1 MGMDGELER
10 QRIIQESVPGKQVTL
25 AHIIASPMP
34 EIFERLGLDYK
45 GAIGILTLSPYE
57 TSIIAAD
64 IATKISEVK
73 IGFLDRFT
81 GSLVITGDVASVETA
96 LIAINDTLKNML
108 GFTTAQ
114 ITRT

>member
-1 MGMDGELER
+1 MGTETER

-34 EIFERLGLDYK
+34 EIFERLGLDEK
-45 GAIGILTLSPYE
+45 GAIGILTLTPYE

-64 IATKISEVK
+64 IATKVSEVS

-81 GSLVITGDVASVETA
+81 GSLVVTGDVASVETA
-96 LIAINDTLKNML
+96 LSAINDTLENL
-108 GFTTAQ
+108 LDFTPTV
-114 ITRT
+114 ITKT

>member
-1 MGMDGELER
+1 MIMGGDSGM

-34 EIFERLGLDYK
+34 EIYERLGIEEK

-57 TSIIAAD
+57 TAIIAAD

-81 GSLVITGDVASVETA
+81 GSLVLTGDVASVETA
-96 LIAINDTLKNML
+96 LSAINDTLKNML
-108 GFTTAQ
+108 GFTITG